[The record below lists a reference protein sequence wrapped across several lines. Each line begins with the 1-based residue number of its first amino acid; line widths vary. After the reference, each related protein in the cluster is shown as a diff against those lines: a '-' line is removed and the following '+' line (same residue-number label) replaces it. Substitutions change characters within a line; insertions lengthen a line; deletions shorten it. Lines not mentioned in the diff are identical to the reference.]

1 MDLLVDLGNSR
12 LKWASYQNGQL
23 GSVGSLKY
31 DGENLATLM
40 SAEWSRLP
48 VPGKICVSSDVDSRL
63 TAVLSQWVEKQWATA
78 AHIIAPKDHAYG
90 VKNAYQDP
98 LQLGSDRWAA
108 LVAVRN
114 NIKGAAIIIDC
125 GTAITIDVMNAE
137 GEHLGGVII
146 PGIQMMQQSLF
157 QGTHKI
163 NETDEKNER
172 VLAALGRNTREG
184 VRSGIHTAV
193 IAFINEMI
201 SDATKQTKQTKQQT
215 KTEKMTP
222 VITGGDAEVLLPF
235 LDNNVIHK
243 PTLVLEGLAI
253 ILDQTP

>member
-12 LKWASYQNGQL
+12 LKWANYQNGQL
-23 GSVGSLKY
+23 CSVGSVKY
-31 DGENLATLM
+31 DEENLATLL
-40 SAEWSRLP
+40 SAEWSSLP
-48 VPGKICVSSDVDSRL
+48 APGKICVSSDVDSRL

-78 AHIIAPKDHAYG
+78 AYIITPKDHAYG

-125 GTAITIDVMNAE
+125 GTAITIDVMDAE
-137 GEHLGGVII
+137 GEHLGGMII

-157 QGTHKI
+157 KGTHKI
-163 NETDEKNER
+163 NETDEKNEP
-172 VLAALGRNTREG
+172 VLAALGKNTREG
-184 VRSGIHTAV
+184 VRSGIHTAI

-201 SDATKQTKQTKQQT
+201 SRTTRQAMQQT
-215 KTEKMTP
+215 KPETMTN
-222 VITGGDAEVLLPF
+222 VITGGDADLILPF
-235 LDNNVIHK
+235 LDNSIIHK

-253 ILDQTP
+253 ILDRAP